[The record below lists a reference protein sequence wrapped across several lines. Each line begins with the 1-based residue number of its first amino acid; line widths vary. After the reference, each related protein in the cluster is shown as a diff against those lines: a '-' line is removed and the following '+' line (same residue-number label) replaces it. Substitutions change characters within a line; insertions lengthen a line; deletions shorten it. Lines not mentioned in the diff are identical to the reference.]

1 MILKRETHRDVMNVS
16 GPGAALLSIRDALKL
31 LSPSDRLWS
40 VILAGLMM
48 VSAFLESTVVALVL
62 PLVYSMVEPNRLEK
76 LPLVPDLL
84 ALFALEASAVLPSIL
99 SVLAVLLIL
108 AATLKVGILYFSEAL
123 VERGRNRLA
132 HELLEKIV
140 RVPYVW
146 ILRQK
151 TAVLVKAIYDDVRH
165 WRRDCIQSCLVI
177 LQNFTLIVFP
187 ATVAV
192 LLAPSRGF
200 IALLLVGAMG
210 AAVIALV
217 RRPIQSLSA
226 DSRINYTTMM
236 GNLLQVLQ
244 GMREVKV
251 SNRIAHFLKSFDK
264 FHERANHTAFK
275 AQMLANVPTTLLG
288 LSGQLAFVLAGV
300 FLWDSGLSGVEIAG
314 HLTIIGVVVSRVL
327 PAINAISSAL
337 SRLFRSLPHV
347 EGLLSLMR
355 NIRVDEGWLSAPK
368 HAGLALPKDW
378 QRVQLINVCAA
389 YENDSIALKDIS
401 IDFERGKRYG
411 VVGRSGAGKT
421 TLVNVFLGLIEP
433 IGGTILID
441 GKSRDLFCA
450 RGWLEMLAYVPQD
463 VFLLDDTLKCNICF
477 GTGDQ
482 IDEERFARALKL
494 SGLETFTADLVEGR
508 EVQLGERGKRFS
520 GGEAQRV
527 AIARALYR
535 APSILL
541 LDEATSALDT
551 VTEGEIHRNILN
563 FDSSILTIAVSHR
576 VSSLKN
582 YDVIIVLDD
591 GKVVDSGNFAELF
604 DRSQLF
610 RDLAAESKRAVVA

>member
-1 MILKRETHRDVMNVS
+1 MNVS
-16 GPGAALLSIRDALKL
+16 GPGAALLCIRDALKL
-31 LSPSDRLWS
+31 LSPSARLWS
-40 VILAGLMM
+40 VILTGLIM
-48 VSAFLESTVVALVL
+48 VSAFLESAVVAMVL

-84 ALFALEASAVLPSIL
+84 AFFALEASAVFPGIL

-108 AATLKVGILYFSEAL
+108 AATFKMGVFYLSEAL
-123 VERGRNRLA
+123 VERDRNRLA
-132 HELLEKIV
+132 HELLEKII
-140 RVPYVW
+140 RVPYAW

-151 TAVLVKAIYDDVRH
+151 TAVLVKAVFEDVQH
-165 WRRDCIQSCLVI
+165 WRRGCIGSCLAI
-177 LQNFTLIVFP
+177 LQGVTLIVFP

-210 AAVIALV
+210 VATTALV
-217 RRPIQSLSA
+217 RRPVQNLSA
-226 DSRINYTTMM
+226 DSRISHNVMM
-236 GNLLQVLQ
+236 GNLLQIFQ

-251 SNRIAHFLKSFDK
+251 SNRTAHFLKSFDK
-264 FHERANHTAFK
+264 WHERVNHMVFK
-275 AQMLANVPTTLLG
+275 AKMIGRLPGILLG
-288 LSGQLAFVLAGV
+288 LSGQVAFILAGV
-300 FLWDSGLSGVEIAG
+300 FLWHSGLSGVEITG
-314 HLTIIGVVVSRVL
+314 HLALIGIVVSRVL
-327 PAINAISSAL
+327 PSITRVSDSLAT
-337 SRLFRSLPHV
+337 LFGSLPHV
-347 EGLLSLMR
+347 EGLLGLMR
-355 NIRVDEGWLSAPK
+355 DIRSDESWLSAPK
-368 HAGLALPKDW
+368 HAGLALPKNW